1 MAHKHTTRHCELHE
15 IAGGWVADTP
25 GFSSMDFTNMDAL
38 TLAERIPDFQDYLH
52 ECRFNDCIHVKEPDC
67 AIRNA
72 CEQGSIKK
80 ERYEHYV
87 EIVEMIKNAKVKY

>member
-1 MAHKHTTRHCELHE
+1 MDVEDVIERSNGENPWFLFFQE
-15 IAGGWVADTP
+15 ILENPKYQT
-25 GFSSMDFTNMDAL
+25 
-38 TLAERIPDFQDYLH
+38 IPDFQDYLH

-72 CEQGSIKK
+72 CKQGSIKK